1 MKKKCAKIIALILA
15 GTAILASGCANIV
28 AKEKQGTPSK
38 RDGSTE
44 SAITLAK
51 SKFYCAVYT
60 ARKTARKEANKNEE
74 IARSRML
81 QKGRE
86 IGVIDGLH
94 PILNPLV
101 KTTLAATKKIEA
113 ADSRLYDSTV
123 PILILLE
130 NKTEVVLR
138 LRSYITGGTEWV
150 KASKDESKY
159 LSSAYQKQWGEAM
172 ELFSEAWNK
181 EINAFCNSYGKKS

>member
-1 MKKKCAKIIALILA
+1 MILA

-28 AKEKQGTPSK
+28 AKEKQGSPSK
-38 RDGSTE
+38 RDGLTE
-44 SAITLAK
+44 SAITTAK
-51 SKFYCAVYT
+51 SEYYCAVYT
-60 ARKTARKEANKNEE
+60 ARKTARKEANRNEE
-74 IARSRML
+74 IARSNML

-86 IGVIDGLH
+86 IGVIDGRH

-101 KTTLAATKKIEA
+101 KKTLAATKKTEA

-130 NKTEVVLR
+130 NKKEVAFK

-159 LSSAYQKQWGEAM
+159 LSPAYQKQWGEAM

>member
-1 MKKKCAKIIALILA
+1 MKKKCAKIISLILA

-38 RDGSTE
+38 RDGLTE
-44 SAITLAK
+44 SAITSAK

-101 KTTLAATKKIEA
+101 KTTLAATKK
-113 ADSRLYDSTV
+113 
-123 PILILLE
+123 
-130 NKTEVVLR
+130 
-138 LRSYITGGTEWV
+138 
-150 KASKDESKY
+150 
-159 LSSAYQKQWGEAM
+159 
-172 ELFSEAWNK
+172 
-181 EINAFCNSYGKKS
+181 